1 MSLPCLEQAVLLHLS
16 SMHIHELPFGAL
28 VLVSRLRVYLPPYP
42 FALTFPVHF
51 EIYIVAHPRRVVTFT
66 RIAVFYIAHSLP
78 PLLSRNMDTT
88 WSLCSLIFTVLC
100 VYARWNLRDGLS
112 LFLDPV
118 VCLFL
123 FLSNRSFFKIVRYLS
138 LELFI
143 SVSQILSLWI
153 LIYSLQRY
161 LPIRNRIFTR
171 LVILHSISFT
181 YYCTALRTASNK
193 RKLKIKTL
201 WIPVNFIFI
210 ISTSAL

>member
-66 RIAVFYIAHSLP
+66 RIAVFYISHSLA

-100 VYARWNLRDGLS
+100 VYARWDPAMTS
-112 LFLDPV
+112 LYFWIRSSASFSSYLIV
-118 VCLFL
+118 RSLKLFTIY
-123 FLSNRSFFKIVRYLS
+123 LSNCLSQHLRSYVNIYLFFIT
-138 LELFI
+138 
-143 SVSQILSLWI
+143 ILA
-153 LIYSLQRY
+153 
-161 LPIRNRIFTR
+161 N
-171 LVILHSISFT
+171 
-181 YYCTALRTASNK
+181 
-193 RKLKIKTL
+193 
-201 WIPVNFIFI
+201 
-210 ISTSAL
+210 